1 MKNST
6 LKFAVGL
13 MLGTIL
19 VLAFGT
25 VQAQDT
31 KFRASSWRYGLN
43 IAGQINASGLG
54 WQQLHGTDANFHS
67 PVDNIDYVDGTGG
80 GLYAGIFGEYL
91 SSSWW
96 GLQLRA
102 SYDPKNTLVID
113 DTRFPIPSFD
123 TKVSY
128 LTIEPL
134 LRIDQHLIPNMS
146 FVVGPLVGV
155 NLSAVYAYNN
165 DYKGT
170 VQDPIAVTEPDAE
183 VQNFNALTYGFQA
196 GIAYDIKAGSISDRT
211 SVLLSPFFDC
221 AWLVNQKQSVNEPNQ
236 GSMSDVWSTFSYRLG
251 VRLSFDYSSEVK
263 IADATFTPEPKAAP
277 VVKRVD
283 VILPPESTIL
293 TKNIKGYFP
302 IHPYVFFDKGST
314 DIPARYTMLS
324 RADAQN
330 FKESDLENFMKG
342 DLTVKETNVNQLMKS
357 YYNVMN
363 IYADRMR
370 QNPREQLTLSGS
382 DPFGKDG
389 EPYALKVKNYLV
401 NAFGIDADRIKI
413 VTSAPKKPS
422 GTYYTDP
429 AFADLIDDE
438 NRRVVFEF
446 SNPDMLKSITY
457 TIRDE
462 SSIDNDLIF
471 TIGKDVAFDSWDM
484 TITGEGKSMY
494 FGPFGYNSER
504 INPAE
509 LMRFLENGS
518 YNAKVMITEKSGK
531 MSEENLAFKLNKSK
545 ELKNASRYLMLFD
558 YDKSDAIARY
568 ENKIRTE
575 ITPGMEVGNRVI
587 VHGHTDAIGNP
598 AGNQALSLERAN
610 QAKGIIEDQLTKEG
624 KKVDVRAVAI
634 GQTQTQYSFT
644 NRYPEGRMYNRNVFV
659 EVIQ

>member
-6 LKFAVGL
+6 LKFAIGFI
-13 MLGTIL
+13 LGTL
-19 VLAFGT
+19 MVLTFGT

-31 KFRASSWRYGLN
+31 KFRASSWRYGINL
-43 IAGQINASGLG
+43 AGQINAAGLG

-67 PVDNIDYVDGTGG
+67 PIDNIDYVDGTGS
-80 GLYAGIFGEYL
+80 GLYVGLFGEYL
-91 SSSWW
+91 STSWW

-102 SYDPKNTLVID
+102 SYDNKNTLVID

-123 TKVSY
+123 TKMTY

-146 FVVGPLVGV
+146 FCVGPLLAV
-155 NLSAVYAYNN
+155 NLKGAFGYNS
-165 DYKGT
+165 DYKNT
-170 VQDPIAVTEPDAE
+170 IQDPSFFIEPDAD
-183 VQNFNALTYGFQA
+183 VKDINGLTYGWQA
-196 GIAYDIKAGSISDRT
+196 GIAYDIKVGSMSDRT

-221 AWLVNQKQSVNEPNQ
+221 AWLVNQKKSVNEPNQ

-251 VRLSFDYSSEVK
+251 VRLSFDYSSEAT
-263 IADATFTPEPKAAP
+263 IADASITPEP
-277 VVKRVD
+277 VSKRVD
-283 VILPPESTIL
+283 VVLPPESTIL

-302 IHPYVFFDKGST
+302 IHAYVFFEKGST
-314 DIPARYTMLS
+314 EIPARYTMLS

-370 QNPREQLTLSGS
+370 QNPREQLTLRGS
-382 DPFGKDG
+382 DPEEINGQS
-389 EPYALKVKNYLV
+389 YAQKVKSYLV
-401 NAFGIDADRIKI
+401 DNFGIDAGRITI
-413 VTSAPKKPS
+413 VTEAPKKPS
-422 GTYYTDP
+422 GTIYTDP
-429 AFADLIDDE
+429 TFADQINDE
-438 NRRVVFEF
+438 NRRVVFVF

-471 TIGKDVAFDSWDM
+471 TIGKDVKFDSWDM

-494 FGPFGYNSER
+494 FGPFSDNSER

-509 LMRFLENGS
+509 LMRFLESGS
-518 YNAKVMITEKSGK
+518 YNAKMMIHEKTGK
-531 MSEENLAFKLNKSK
+531 ISEENLAFKLNKSR

-575 ITPGMEVGNRVI
+575 ITPALVAGNRVI

-598 AGNQALSLERAN
+598 AGNQALSQERAN
-610 QAKGIIEDQLTKEG
+610 QAKTIIEDQLTKEG
-624 KKVDVRAVAI
+624 IAVDVRAIAV